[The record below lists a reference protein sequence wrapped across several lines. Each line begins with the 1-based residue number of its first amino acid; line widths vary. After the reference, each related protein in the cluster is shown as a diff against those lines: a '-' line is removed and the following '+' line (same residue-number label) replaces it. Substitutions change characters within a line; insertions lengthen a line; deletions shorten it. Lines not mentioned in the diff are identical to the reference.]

1 MNARKT
7 SLYLLWAMVLVV
19 GLLASACGASTPAT
33 NAPVATKPAVVPTQ
47 VPTAEPV
54 PVTVKYT
61 YMVASVSDKT
71 PAVEQAVND
80 LIHLEYPW
88 LSVAL
93 NPITQAEYAEK
104 ISLLFSSGEACDIV
118 YTPKWLAGIY
128 SQRVANGDL
137 MQLDDLLLTVPE
149 LTSVI
154 PEVEWTGTMVNNK
167 TYAIPG
173 NQLNVAVSGI
183 SIMMPMLEK
192 YPLDWDQINKIEDI
206 EPWIA
211 TVKAGEPDLLGFTYL
226 DNWFRP
232 DIFGYDTIDSGL
244 GGSTFSNP
252 GILGVKYND
261 TSRTVVNYLESSEF
275 SDFLARTRRWVEK
288 SYLPAEP
295 DPEVFPHLIAMRYIA
310 QMNYAQPHDWWAASY
325 GIPALYGKAL
335 APAFYANFRT
345 GQNSTGICAT
355 SKQSEAAIKFLALLN
370 TNPAIYNTMLYGVEN
385 QDWLWVDQEKRQ
397 ITRPEGYDDYTGYAG
412 IDWVLGN
419 SFLAYYKNPDWASHD
434 IWTMEQDL
442 NASAKPSVMLGF
454 SFDRTPVMTEI
465 AQVTA
470 VLDEKATSLVY
481 GWEKDW
487 QSKLVE
493 LNTALNQAGIGII
506 QAEMQRQI
514 NQWASSQ

>member
-1 MNARKT
+1 MKARKV

-19 GLLASACGASTPAT
+19 GLLASACGGAATPT
-33 NAPVATKPAVVPTQ
+33 TVATEVPTEE
-47 VPTAEPV
+47 PTTAEPT

-61 YMVASVSDKT
+61 YMVASVSEKT
-71 PAVEQAVND
+71 PAVEQKVND
-80 LIHLEYPW
+80 LIQEVYPW
-88 LSVAL
+88 LSVSL

-104 ISLLFSSGEACDIV
+104 ISLLFASGEACDVV

-137 MQLDDLLLTVPE
+137 MQLNDLLETVPE
-149 LTSVI
+149 LKAVI
-154 PEVEWTGTMVNNK
+154 PEVEWTGTMVNEEI
-167 TYAIPG
+167 YAVPG

-192 YPLDWDQINKIEDI
+192 YPLDWDQITKIEDI

-252 GILGVKYND
+252 GIMGVKYDD
-261 TSRTVVNYLESSEF
+261 TSRTVVNYLQSSEF
-275 SDFLARTRRWVEK
+275 ADFLSRTRRWVEQG
-288 SYLPAEP
+288 YLPAEP
-295 DPEVFPHLIAMRYIA
+295 DPEVFPHLISMQYIA
-310 QMNYAQPHDWWAASY
+310 QLNYAQPHDWWAASY

-335 APAFYANFRT
+335 APTFYANFRV

-355 SKQSEAAIKFLALLN
+355 SEQPEAAIKFISLLN
-370 TNPAIYNTMLYGVEN
+370 TDPTIYNTMLYGIEGE
-385 QDWLWVDQEKRQ
+385 DWLWVDEAAKQ

-434 IWTMEQDL
+434 IWTMEQEL
-442 NASAKPSVMLGF
+442 NASATPSVMLGF

-465 AQVTA
+465 AQVAA
-470 VLDEKATSLVY
+470 VLDEKAPSLVY
-481 GWEKDW
+481 GWEADW
-487 QSKLVE
+487 ETKLVE
-493 LNTALNQAGIGII
+493 LNAALDQAGISII

-514 NQWASSQ
+514 NEWAASR